1 MSARAVPV
9 PSWRGRTGT
18 DRKESPF
25 TVPYRATAVA
35 ALGCLLGAAVAAG
48 YGLFAAAVV
57 IAVAG
62 AVIVI
67 ERPLAGA
74 LILMAGL
81 PAVSGLNRGLPVPGF
96 RLGELLIV
104 GVAFIALATARSAG
118 WHKFDWIALLYVMG
132 TLILGATDLLLRG
145 VGFSLD
151 SIATLI
157 GPVEF
162 FLLYRVVA
170 ATATTPEAR
179 TRLLRWTF
187 LASIPVAAFALLQFA
202 GLPGTRT
209 LASSIAGETDSLQE
223 FHHYYR
229 ATALFAQGHLL
240 GSFMMLVV
248 LVGVAMLFDSRP
260 LPLGRRVLIGVL
272 ILDALAMAATATL
285 TPILGVVAGA
295 FALAYWYRRVG
306 RAAIVAA
313 IAALVVAFSFGST
326 VSARYDDQFGQS
338 SSGGTPS
345 TLAFRWDVWTQQ
357 YIPTVKT
364 HLVTGYGPDLP
375 PGAVWKATESLY
387 ITLLLRGGVPLL
399 LMFAWL
405 MWAMARGALRVDDD
419 RRPVAR
425 TMVVLAAVLVILHTQ
440 NNYFID
446 SGFPQLWWALAGLV
460 FAALP
465 REETT

>member
-1 MSARAVPV
+1 
-9 PSWRGRTGT
+9 
-18 DRKESPF
+18 
-25 TVPYRATAVA
+25 
-35 ALGCLLGAAVAAG
+35 
-48 YGLFAAAVV
+48 
-57 IAVAG
+57 
-62 AVIVI
+62 VIVV

-118 WHKFDWIALLYVMG
+118 WRKFDSIALLYVMG
-132 TLILGATDLLLRG
+132 TLVLGATDLLLRG
-145 VGFSLD
+145 AGFSLD
-151 SIATLI
+151 SISKLI
-157 GPVEF
+157 GPLEF
-162 FLLYRVVA
+162 FLLYRVVT
-170 ATATTPEAR
+170 ATATTPDAR
-179 TRLLRWTF
+179 TRLLRWMF
-187 LASIPVAAFALLQFA
+187 LASIPIAGFALLQFA
-202 GLPGTRT
+202 GVPGTRA

-240 GSFMMLVV
+240 GSFMMLVI
-248 LVGVAMLFDSRP
+248 LVGVAMLLDSRP
-260 LPLGRRVLIGVL
+260 LPLGRRVLVGVL
-272 ILDALAMAATATL
+272 ILDALSMAATATL
-285 TPILGVVAGA
+285 TPVLGVVAA
-295 FALAYWYRRVG
+295 SFALAYWYRRVG

-313 IAALVVAFSFGST
+313 IAALVVAFAFGST
-326 VSARYDDQFGQS
+326 VSARYDDQFGAS

-357 YIPTVKT
+357 YIPTVKS

-399 LMFAWL
+399 LMFALL
-405 MWAMARGALRVDDD
+405 MWAMARSALRVDDD

-446 SGFPQLWWALAGLV
+446 SGFPQLWWALAGLIL
-460 FAALP
+460 AASP
-465 REETT
+465 REGAT